1 MLAAAQRL
9 RRREDFAATIRNGR
23 RAGRGALVV
32 HFLQSTAE
40 PAPADQASARA
51 GFVVSAPAAAG
62 HAAEPVGSGSGSA
75 SGPGSAAGLDPAG
88 LSSAGLSSAGFGPA
102 GFGPA
107 SDPGSG
113 VGPAVDSSSG
123 FESVSGSDSASGSD
137 SVSGSG
143 PAVGSV
149 SEAGGVVPARA
160 GFVVSKAVGNA
171 VVRNLVKRRLR
182 HLIRPHL
189 ADLPPASMIV
199 VRALP
204 ASATARYED
213 LGRDLEAALTA
224 ARRPR
229 SREGRR

>member
-32 HFLQSTAE
+32 HFLQSTIE
-40 PAPADQASARA
+40 PAPADQPS
-51 GFVVSAPAAAG
+51 
-62 HAAEPVGSGSGSA
+62 
-75 SGPGSAAGLDPAG
+75 
-88 LSSAGLSSAGFGPA
+88 
-102 GFGPA
+102 
-107 SDPGSG
+107 
-113 VGPAVDSSSG
+113 
-123 FESVSGSDSASGSD
+123 
-137 SVSGSG
+137 
-143 PAVGSV
+143 
-149 SEAGGVVPARA
+149 ARA

-182 HLIRPHL
+182 HLVRSHL
-189 ADLPPASMIV
+189 TDLPLASMIV

-229 SREGRR
+229 SREARR

>member
-32 HFLQSTAE
+32 HFLQSTVE
-40 PAPADQASARA
+40 PAPADQPSARA
-51 GFVVSAPAAAG
+51 GFVVSDA
-62 HAAEPVGSGSGSA
+62 VLDGSGGT
-75 SGPGSAAGLDPAG
+75 
-88 LSSAGLSSAGFGPA
+88 
-102 GFGPA
+102 
-107 SDPGSG
+107 
-113 VGPAVDSSSG
+113 VQ
-123 FESVSGSDSASGSD
+123 
-137 SVSGSG
+137 
-143 PAVGSV
+143 
-149 SEAGGVVPARA
+149 PARA

-182 HLIRPHL
+182 HLVRPHL
-189 ADLPPASMIV
+189 ADLPPAAMVV

-204 ASATARYED
+204 PSATASYED
-213 LGRDLEAALTA
+213 LGRDLEAALAA